1 MWGGSC
7 GGKGRG
13 RLCGG
18 CGGWGAF
25 LGCGGG
31 FLGGWEGW
39 GRGGEKVRRGEA
51 GGMRFLGAAV
61 AVRFWW
67 CVVVAAQ
74 FSYMGGGVDGEEVE

>member
-1 MWGGSC
+1 MG
-7 GGKGRG
+7 GRG
-13 RLCGG
+13 EVG
-18 CGGWGAF
+18 CAGAF

-67 CVVVAAQ
+67 CVV
-74 FSYMGGGVDGEEVE
+74 GGCSVLVYGRRRGR